1 MAVKTGRITLDVTGL
16 IPYDLDF
23 QPTWMQ
29 FTCVSDDGES
39 TGNADGIRQNVTSKF
54 NNGTVRASSNIN
66 THVVNLTQLVSGS
79 VVPRVKASF
88 DSFTADGVKLNVQ
101 NADAN
106 VKVNL
111 LFGN

>member
-16 IPYDLDF
+16 ISYDLDF

-29 FTCVSDDGES
+29 FSCASNDS
-39 TGNADGIRQNVTSKF
+39 WSKGNADGVRQNVLGQF
-54 NNGTVRASSNIN
+54 NNGTTRASENLN
-66 THVVNLTQLVSGS
+66 THVVNLTKMVSGS

-88 DSFTADGVKLNVQ
+88 DSFTADGVKLNVV
-101 NADAN
+101 NADATI
-106 VKVNL
+106 KVNL